1 MPADDEGL
9 VDLTVYGPYG
19 HAAEMLAVH
28 AFFVAKDTG
37 SQPSWQRG
45 VYSLGMTA
53 ATHLVSRHSQKDLM
67 HLVPPCHC
75 AASHIIACMDMPAVF
90 QL

>member
-9 VDLTVYGPYG
+9 VDLTTYGPYG

-45 VYSLGMTA
+45 VYTLGMTA
-53 ATHLVSRHSQKDLM
+53 ATHLVSSDVHSEL
-67 HLVPPCHC
+67 
-75 AASHIIACMDMPAVF
+75 
-90 QL
+90 